1 MKKIVS
7 LLLALC
13 LVLGIA
19 SALADQPV
27 IKTQPTSQATDRSG
41 SVTFTFD
48 ASGFNNRISSWHFVD
63 PATGTDRTG
72 PEMREYLGNTGFKL
86 DVYNEKKKMVLTKV
100 PASMNGWTVYAHLV
114 NDSGEFIDTDKVIL
128 TVTSASASAS
138 TAAATT
144 ATTTTTTTTT
154 TAAAGTDTAAQAA
167 AVPEAVQAGPKVITV
182 TAEKVSLFP
191 VDSRGNLTSE
201 QAVSSLT
208 FEDSGNVL
216 VRSDAP
222 VKYWMINGMRV
233 EPTEDVTG
241 FLLKNV
247 TSSLK
252 ISAKLAKT
260 ATAENVDPNT
270 PCQVTCTGCTFTY
283 HAGGLSSV
291 ESGSVPM
298 GATIIVLAS
307 NPAAVS
313 SGYTINDEGP
323 ENVGSK
329 SFTLK
334 IEEDTEIS
342 LP

>member
-1 MKKIVS
+1 MKKFVS

-19 SALADQPV
+19 SVALADQPV
-27 IKTQPTSQATDRSG
+27 ITAQPTSQATDRYG
-41 SVTFTFD
+41 SATFTFD

-63 PATGTDRTG
+63 PTTGTDRTG

-100 PASMNGWTVYAHLV
+100 PASMNGWTIYAHLV
-114 NDSGEFIDTDKVIL
+114 NESGEFIDTDKVIL
-128 TVTSASASAS
+128 TVTSASAAAS
-138 TAAATT
+138 TTAATT
-144 ATTTTTTTTT
+144 ATTTTTT
-154 TAAAGTDTAAQAA
+154 TAAAGTDAAAQAA

-191 VDSRGNLTSE
+191 VDSRGNLTAE
-201 QAVSSLT
+201 QPVSSLT
-208 FEDSGNVL
+208 FEDSGNVM
-216 VRSDAP
+216 VRSETP
-222 VKYWMINGMRV
+222 VRYWMVNGMRI
-233 EPTEDVTG
+233 EPTEDVNS

-247 TSSLK
+247 TSNLK

-260 ATAENVDPNT
+260 TTTENVDPNT

-291 ESGSVPM
+291 TSGEVPM
-298 GATIIVLAS
+298 GATIIVLAT
-307 NPAAVS
+307 NTAAVN

-323 ENVGSK
+323 ENIGSK

>member
-1 MKKIVS
+1 MKKFVS
-7 LLLALC
+7 LLLTLC

-19 SALADQPV
+19 SVALADQPV
-27 IKTQPTSQATDRSG
+27 ITAQPTSQATDRYG
-41 SVTFTFD
+41 SVIFTFN
-48 ASGFNNRISSWHFVD
+48 ATGFNNRISSWHFVD
-63 PATGTDRTG
+63 PTTGDDRTG
-72 PEMREYLGNTGFKL
+72 PEMREYMGKTGFKL
-86 DVYNEKKKMVLTKV
+86 DVYNEKKKMVLTNV
-100 PASMNGWTVYAHLV
+100 PASMNGWTIYAHLV
-114 NDSGEFIDTDKVIL
+114 NDSGEFIDTDRVTL
-128 TVTSASASAS
+128 TVT
-138 TAAATT
+138 AATT
-144 ATTTTTTTTT
+144 AAATTTTT
-154 TAAAGTDTAAQAA
+154 TAAANGTQTAAAQTTADGTQAVA
-167 AVPEAVQAGPKVITV
+167 AIPEVETGPKVITV

-201 QAVSSLT
+201 QPVSSLT
-208 FEDSGNVL
+208 FEDSGNVM
-216 VRSDAP
+216 VRSETP
-222 VKYWMINGMRV
+222 VRYWMVNGMRI
-233 EPTEDVTG
+233 EPTEDVNS

-247 TSSLK
+247 TSNLK

-260 ATAENVDPNT
+260 TTTENVDPNT

-291 ESGSVPM
+291 TSGEVPM
-298 GATIIVLAS
+298 GATIIVLAT
-307 NPAAVS
+307 NTAAVN